1 MTREILGRE
10 LERVLMMLESEVS
23 ERCND
28 LSTLTGNILN
38 EGFDVPRDV
47 LDKIIGAAGE
57 LLQSPGPYSG
67 NFIVFSGIDKVGKTT
82 QCFNPKR
89 IEGVTSIE
97 DFLIS
102 IGKKVLTTS
111 LPSYNTLLG
120 SIVGAYLRRGS
131 ELVIKGK
138 ISKDYAWIL
147 WSLDRAQYNSK
158 ISKWLKLGIGQIVL
172 SDRWMESNVV
182 YQRMAG
188 VDEKRILAFEKNII
202 KQNYTII
209 LDMKPENIDDR
220 FKLSGE
226 TKDLYENISFL
237 QDVRKTYLKLSE
249 HYPFGN
255 YQLIDS
261 SRPPNLVNRAVIDY
275 LKTLNL

>member
-1 MTREILGRE
+1 
-10 LERVLMMLESEVS
+10 MLESEVS

-138 ISKDYAWIL
+138 ISK
-147 WSLDRAQYNSK
+147 
-158 ISKWLKLGIGQIVL
+158 
-172 SDRWMESNVV
+172 
-182 YQRMAG
+182 
-188 VDEKRILAFEKNII
+188 
-202 KQNYTII
+202 
-209 LDMKPENIDDR
+209 
-220 FKLSGE
+220 
-226 TKDLYENISFL
+226 
-237 QDVRKTYLKLSE
+237 
-249 HYPFGN
+249 
-255 YQLIDS
+255 
-261 SRPPNLVNRAVIDY
+261 
-275 LKTLNL
+275 